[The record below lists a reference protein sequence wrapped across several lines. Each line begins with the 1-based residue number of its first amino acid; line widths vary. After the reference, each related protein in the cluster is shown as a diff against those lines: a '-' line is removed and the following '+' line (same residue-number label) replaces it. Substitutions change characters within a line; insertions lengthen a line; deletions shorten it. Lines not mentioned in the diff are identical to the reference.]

1 MKEGD
6 IVKSINYPGKRF
18 TLVWYKKGDAT
29 CAIANKKIRM
39 IVKTKD
45 ISLVT

>member
-1 MKEGD
+1 MEKGD
-6 IVKSINYPGKRF
+6 IVKSTKYPGRRF

-29 CAIANKKIRM
+29 CAIADKRIRM
-39 IVKTKD
+39 IAKTKN

>member
-1 MKEGD
+1 MEKGD
-6 IVKSINYPGKRF
+6 IVKSTNHPGRIF

-29 CAIANKKIRM
+29 CAIEDKRIRM
-39 IVKTKD
+39 IAKTKN